1 MKVIKNIKINIK
13 KLWAQ
18 LLLGFLIFILD
29 RVTKFW
35 AVKYLIKVISVF
47 NFFNFIKLDFEL
59 VFNYG
64 VSWSLFSSN
73 SLFSKLSL
81 IAVIL
86 FILSYLIFY
95 TTRKLCAGKP
105 ILGETLVIAGAVSNL
120 IDRLYYGAVIDFI
133 HVSFNLNWDFP
144 IFNLADIGIFIGVCY
159 MLFRECYPE
168 KK

>member
-13 KLWAQ
+13 QLWAQ

-35 AVKYLIKVISVF
+35 AVKYLIKIIPVF

-59 VFNYG
+59 AFNYG
-64 VSWSLFSSN
+64 VSWGLFSSN

-86 FILSYLIFY
+86 FILSFLIFY
-95 TTRKLCAGKP
+95 TGKKLQAKKT
-105 ILGETLVIAGAVSNL
+105 ILGEILIIAGAVSNL
-120 IDRLYYGAVIDFI
+120 LDRFFYGAVIDFI